1 MELTIT
7 LLPIKLATGSTEEVQ
22 RQQGFLSVG
31 GRDLVCDLA
40 DLLLL
45 VVTRYFLEY

>member
-22 RQQGFLSVG
+22 RQQGFYPWVEEIS
-31 GRDLVCDLA
+31 
-40 DLLLL
+40 
-45 VVTRYFLEY
+45 FLISLISFSWW